1 MADLIFPP
9 SPATGDEF
17 TGTFGEVYTYD
28 GEKWTL
34 TADGGG
40 GSVDP
45 ASLISTDANNIIT
58 TGSDDLLYAAA
69 PSGPVDLTGTPV
81 AISLV
86 IPGKPPAGQ
95 YYPIVMA
102 FPVNVDFGDSRNHGM
117 NIGTAATAN
126 AVFQTGIQMGA
137 AFVNIGNF
145 TVATN
150 DTVTF
155 TGSASPI
162 QAGQAL
168 MVQAPATQD
177 ATLQG
182 VSVTFYATRA

>member
-9 SPATGDEF
+9 TPSTGDTV
-17 TGTFGEVYTYD
+17 TGPFGEVYTFD
-28 GEKWTL
+28 SEKWTL
-34 TADGGG
+34 TAGGGDGG
-40 GSVDP
+40 
-45 ASLISTDANNIIT
+45 
-58 TGSDDLLYAAA
+58 
-69 PSGPVDLTGTPV
+69 GPVDLTGTPV

-95 YYPIVMA
+95 YYPIIMA
-102 FPVNVDFGDSRNHGM
+102 FPVSVDFGDSRNHGM

-137 AFVNIGNF
+137 AFVSIGNF
-145 TVATN
+145 TVAPN
-150 DTVTF
+150 STVTF